1 MATTSWWVVAGL
13 LCATASLASADAGET
28 GSDHGTLLVRTYD
41 RFGLDANSLSVAE
54 ATAGLVFQN
63 IGIHVA
69 WTNCGAAAL
78 RHPPRL
84 PHHCDE
90 AVTGAEVV
98 LRVVAAGQT

>member
-78 RHPPRL
+78 RHPQVGGHPGPIGL
-84 PHHCDE
+84 PGDDE
-90 AVTGAEVV
+90 VSRMKSGDE
-98 LRVVAAGQT
+98 